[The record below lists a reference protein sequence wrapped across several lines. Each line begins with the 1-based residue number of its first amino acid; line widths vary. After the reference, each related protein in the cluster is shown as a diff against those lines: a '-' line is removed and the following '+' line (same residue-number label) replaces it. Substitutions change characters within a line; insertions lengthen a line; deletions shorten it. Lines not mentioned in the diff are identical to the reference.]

1 MAGGS
6 WEILGTGMKAVINKK
21 KKKQLHASD
30 KGFRRKQDG

>member
-21 KKKQLHASD
+21 KKKKTAPCLRQRL
-30 KGFRRKQDG
+30 